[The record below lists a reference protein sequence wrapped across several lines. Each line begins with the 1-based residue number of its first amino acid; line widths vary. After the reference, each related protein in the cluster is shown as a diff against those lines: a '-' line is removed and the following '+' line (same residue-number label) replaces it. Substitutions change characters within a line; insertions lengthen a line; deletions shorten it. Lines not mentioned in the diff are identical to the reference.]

1 MIGIRMSRLFEKL
14 ASSNQTTG
22 SIINEDGAACLAPRT
37 TKYKPYIMAL
47 SCLIKKRL
55 TDNKHVSFVFP
66 LLSLLLSY

>member
-47 SCLIKKRL
+47 SCLIKKAPHR
-55 TDNKHVSFVFP
+55 
-66 LLSLLLSY
+66 